1 MKNLFP
7 IFGLFLIISMSI
19 GSSGCA
25 GVRMKKLLNTHQSAL
40 LKAANDKV
48 PPQEKFDVLATS
60 FTRVLDEA
68 ISFTNPKRSMKYVQA
83 YAEQNKKSID
93 LITGSSGDYIS
104 NLSDAEKIIFAT
116 SLARKPYT
124 KDLINNIPK
133 FERKVGQKLAAIRF
147 LGKLGDFFKPGKIF
161 RF

>member
-7 IFGLFLIISMSI
+7 FFGLFLIISVSI
-19 GSSGCA
+19 GSTGCA
-25 GVRMKKLLNTHQSAL
+25 GIRMNKLLNTHQSAL
-40 LKAANDKV
+40 LKAATNNIS
-48 PPQEKFDVLATS
+48 PQEKFDVLATS

-68 ISFTNPKRSMKYVQA
+68 ISFTNPKRSLKYVQQ

-93 LITGSSGDYIS
+93 LITASSGDYITKM
-104 NLSDAEKIIFAT
+104 SDAEKIIFAT

-124 KDLINNIPK
+124 KELIANIPK

-147 LGKLGDFFKPGKIF
+147 LGKLGDFFKPGQLF

>member
-7 IFGLFLIISMSI
+7 IFGLFLIISLSI

-25 GVRMKKLLNTHQSAL
+25 GVKMKKLLSTHQSAL
-40 LKAANDKV
+40 LKAATNKV

-68 ISFTNPKRSMKYVQA
+68 ISFTNPKRSIKFVQA
-83 YAEQNKKSID
+83 YADQNKKSID
-93 LITGSSGDYIS
+93 LITASSSDYI
-104 NLSDAEKIIFAT
+104 NTLSDTEKILFAT

-124 KDLINNIPK
+124 KQLIANIPK
-133 FERKVGQKLAAIRF
+133 FERKVGQKLTAIRF
-147 LGKLGDFFKPGKIF
+147 LGKLGDFFKPGKLF